1 MRAAACPC
9 AVGADKKDW
18 RMGVF
23 RAVVLTIDRSTALPL
38 MYEYDAIGAC
48 FRSVGF
54 VRVGGRMVPEI
65 SHPASDT
72 PDGRD
77 AFLLTVLMTL
87 LIPERQ
93 ARKIVRKAQH
103 EPT

>member
-1 MRAAACPC
+1 MFRAA
-9 AVGADKKDW
+9 
-18 RMGVF
+18 
-23 RAVVLTIDRSTALPL
+23 VLTIDRSTALPL
-38 MYEYDAIGAC
+38 MYEYDVSGQC

-54 VRVGGRMVPEI
+54 VRVGGRMIPEI
-65 SHPASDT
+65 SHPAPDT

-77 AFLLTVLMTL
+77 AFLLTVLRVL
-87 LIPERQ
+87 QIPDRQ

>member
-1 MRAAACPC
+1 
-9 AVGADKKDW
+9 
-18 RMGVF
+18 MGVF

-65 SHPASDT
+65 SHPAPDT